1 MRKKYFAVLCILA
14 LSLSACGSAG
24 DSTPSENS
32 VTDTTDS
39 SSEAASSETAE
50 NASTAIS
57 MQTTGNSAATVL
69 SGKDIID
76 PETMISWVKVA
87 TIWDPELTIY
97 SADSFAQG
105 SKAIAV
111 TFEVSDMD
119 LDSMKCY
126 WNYMVFDSEDTEIS
140 CWDEN
145 YKTDDIVIEED
156 GKYQMVFDYSKVEGG
171 DVAGLKSLQLVFP
184 EMKEDT
190 KTTVTLLD
198 AKCIM
203 DESEIGTIYQSGKLD
218 E

>member
-1 MRKKYFAVLCILA
+1 
-14 LSLSACGSAG
+14 
-24 DSTPSENS
+24 
-32 VTDTTDS
+32 
-39 SSEAASSETAE
+39 
-50 NASTAIS
+50 